1 MKIYSK
7 LKRLFEAV
15 AARGGEL
22 TSQKALAAAMG
33 VSAPLVTQMFG
44 HGREN
49 DPLDQPPHQLGKLL
63 QVFGAAGI
71 RVERHWLDVP
81 LEEFDRLLRE
91 STGFDAR
98 RLLNWTDVLRLHARH
113 YDGLRLRRLAGLRLR
128 RDGARPAP
136 ALDRFRIDERVY
148 LALEVP
154 EAFLEGEGQVFAT
167 VVHEAWHKTTCLFP
181 LAATDGLVAG
191 EELRLPRPR
200 EEFYT
205 VEGPTGVQ
213 RVHTILSRFRPAA
226 SVHEELE
233 DIDLHLGLDR
243 LASELSKRQAADWRL
258 LSMAFEVTEAV
269 SAGGAVEAPHG

>member
-1 MKIYSK
+1 MT
-7 LKRLFEAV
+7 RW
-15 AARGGEL
+15 
-22 TSQKALAAAMG
+22 TSRR
-33 VSAPLVTQMFG
+33 T
-44 HGREN
+44 R
-49 DPLDQPPHQLGKLL
+49 LGKLL